1 MKQMIRKRLCI
12 VILTAMLISLFVN
25 YFQLIHN
32 AQSGMYRNSQNKFW
46 QIGQILNQN
55 EKETQKAKESLMEQC
70 FMSAEAISYMIQGKP
85 DIVGNQQACSRWM
98 RSICLTRRG
107 ICRPVPNPGITG

>member
-46 QIGQILNQN
+46 QIGQILNQPLRTVQSRLRAALKTIKKDL
-55 EKETQKAKESLMEQC
+55 ERGG
-70 FMSAEAISYMIQGKP
+70 ISSYEEI
-85 DIVGNQQACSRWM
+85 
-98 RSICLTRRG
+98 
-107 ICRPVPNPGITG
+107 